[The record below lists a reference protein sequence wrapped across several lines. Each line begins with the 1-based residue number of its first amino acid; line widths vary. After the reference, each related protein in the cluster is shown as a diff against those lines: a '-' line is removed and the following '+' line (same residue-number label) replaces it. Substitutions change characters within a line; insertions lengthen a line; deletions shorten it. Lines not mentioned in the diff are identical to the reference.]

1 MVQVRAIRSEED
13 YENALARISEL
24 MDALAGSEGLAEDLE
39 APSRI
44 ELDVLVDLVELY
56 EERHHAMALPD
67 PISAIKF
74 RMDQANLT
82 ARDLMPFIGSR
93 AKVSEV
99 LSGKRAIT
107 MSMARALHQHL
118 GISAE
123 VLLQEP
129 GATLS
134 DTAPG
139 LEYARF
145 PLTAMAR
152 LGWITQARNM
162 KDQAEE
168 LITDLINRA
177 GVGALAPA
185 PLYRKNDSRR
195 VNAKTD
201 DYALRAWCWQVLAQS
216 RDRQPGVEY
225 QPEVFTSDSLREVAE
240 MSVLENGP
248 LQARDFL
255 FQRGIGL
262 EFVKHLPRTHL
273 DGAALR
279 LPDSNPV
286 IGLTLRYDR
295 IDNFWYTLLHELAHV
310 GLHLN
315 ECSDER
321 GFVDDH
327 SLRSVESGGSDTT
340 EQEADDMAQDALI
353 PPEIW
358 GEGVITADPNPMAVL
373 RMAWEA
379 RVHPAIVAGRVRFEK
394 GEYRLLSQFVGTGEV
409 RRQFER
415 DAG

>member
-13 YENALARISEL
+13 HENALARISEL
-24 MDALAGSEGLAEDLE
+24 MDELSGSEGLTEDLE

-129 GATLS
+129 EATFV

-139 LEYARF
+139 LECARF
-145 PLTAMAR
+145 PLTAMAK
-152 LGWITQARNM
+152 LGWFPEAKNL
-162 KDQAEE
+162 KDRAEE
-168 LITDLINRA
+168 LIIDLINRA

-216 RDRQPGVEY
+216 RDSQPQVDY
-225 QPEVFTSDSLREVAE
+225 QPEVITTEFLREVAQ
-240 MSVLENGP
+240 MSVLEDGP
-248 LQARDFL
+248 TRARHFL
-255 FQRGIGL
+255 FQQGIGL
-262 EFVKHLPRTHL
+262 EYVKHLPKTHL

-327 SLRSVESGGSDTT
+327 SLRSVESSGSDTT

-358 GEGVITADPNPMAVL
+358 DEGVITADPNPMAVL

-409 RRQFER
+409 RRLFER